1 MTNARVEAG
10 FETNGP
16 AGRLSV
22 GELVRQ
28 RHEGFSPAERK
39 LARALLALY
48 PTAGLESVGRF
59 ADRAGVSP
67 PSVTRF
73 IAKLGFRGYPEF
85 QAALRSEVQERL
97 SSPLARYEDHPDPG
111 SLPALLAAA
120 RESLESSTATLSRA
134 EFEAVVRLLAD
145 DRRRVF
151 VLGGRVS
158 SGLARYLAGQLHLL
172 RPGVTL
178 VDAERHTPV
187 HQLVD
192 LHRRDVLITFDFR
205 RYQSDTI
212 EAARVAAQ
220 AGCQVVIFTD
230 PWLSPAAASATHV
243 LVAGV
248 ATIGPFDSRVGAL
261 AVAEALVAA
270 LLDRLGP
277 QAARRMSR
285 LEDLGRGDVL
295 AAGG

>member
-1 MTNARVEAG
+1 MPKI
-10 FETNGP
+10 P
-16 AGRLSV
+16 AGGNFVIDHPGEPASV

-28 RHEGFSPAERK
+28 RQDGLSPAERK

-48 PTAGLESVGRF
+48 PTAGLESVARF
-59 ADRAGVSP
+59 AERAGVSP

-85 QAALRSEVQERL
+85 QESLRAEVQARL
-97 SSPLARYEDHPDPG
+97 SSPLARYGDQERG
-111 SLPALLAAA
+111 GTLRSLLEAAGH
-120 RESLESSTATLSRA
+120 SLEGSSAVLSRA
-134 EFEAVVRLLAD
+134 EFEAAARLLAD
-145 DRRRVF
+145 PRRRVF

-158 SGLARYLAGQLHLL
+158 SVLARYLAGQLHLL
-172 RPGVTL
+172 RPDVSL
-178 VDAERHTPV
+178 VDSARSTPV
-187 HQLVD
+187 QQLVD
-192 LHRRDVLITFDFR
+192 LRRRDVLVAFDFR

-220 AGCQVVIFTD
+220 AGCQVIVFTD
-230 PWLSPAAASATHV
+230 PWLSPAAASARHV

-248 ATIGPFDSRVGAL
+248 ATVGPFDSKVGAL

-270 LLDRLGP
+270 VLDQLG
-277 QAARRMSR
+277 AAAERRMRR
-285 LEDLGRGDVL
+285 LEELSRGDVL